1 MGCILFWGAILWM
14 YSSETKGLQHVFVLH
29 GKDLHLDVE
38 KPVKLDKKTDF
49 FWKFN
54 TNNYVG
60 KISYNKESVLFD
72 SYEVR
77 ADFFGQ
83 NYSLVLK
90 NVKHNDSG
98 DYTAVVTGGKEQR
111 VGEIKV
117 IVQDPVSPV
126 NLTLTSSSSDS
137 CNLTV
142 TCTIVD
148 LNISRTFRC
157 DAHNCSLLEE
167 NPSTTDMLSSLIVYL
182 QQDTVFCNH
191 SNEVSWKNSMMVLKS
206 QCDTKSG
213 HIDANNTTVTVC
225 VVVAAIIIILVI
237 GYIHHRTKHKN
248 TRETIENTV
257 YAVPEVIRTTPP
269 MEQSPISDTSP
280 TSTYSFVRPHSG
292 PNRSTEAR
300 SKALPESLYAQVEI
314 HLRS

>member
-1 MGCILFWGAILWM
+1 MIWACCVSVVDHMETFRVMKTLVF
-14 YSSETKGLQHVFVLH
+14 YSNK
-29 GKDLHLDVE
+29 

-111 VGEIKV
+111 V
-117 IVQDPVSPV
+117 VSPV

-191 SNEVSWKNSMMVLKS
+191 SNEVSWKNSMMVIV
-206 QCDTKSG
+206 QCLCNQFCFSFTG

-237 GYIHHRTKHKN
+237 GYIHHRTKHK
-248 TRETIENTV
+248 
-257 YAVPEVIRTTPP
+257 
-269 MEQSPISDTSP
+269 
-280 TSTYSFVRPHSG
+280 
-292 PNRSTEAR
+292 
-300 SKALPESLYAQVEI
+300 SKSKQVFI
-314 HLRS
+314 KILQK

>member
-1 MGCILFWGAILWM
+1 MRCILFWGAILWM

-38 KPVKLDKKTDF
+38 KPVKLEKKTDF

-54 TNNYVG
+54 TSNYVG
-60 KISYNKESVLFD
+60 KISYNKESVLFG

-90 NVKHNDSG
+90 NVKHSDSG

-314 HLRS
+314 HPRS

>member
-1 MGCILFWGAILWM
+1 YLCQVFFVLLLW
-14 YSSETKGLQHVFVLH
+14 LQHVFVLH

-38 KPVKLDKKTDF
+38 KPVKLDKKLDF

-54 TNNYVG
+54 TSNYVG

-77 ADFFGQ
+77 ADLFVQ

-111 VGEIKV
+111 V
-117 IVQDPVSPV
+117 DPVSPV

-191 SNEVSWKNSMMVLKS
+191 SNEVSWNNSTMVLKS
-206 QCDTKSG
+206 QCDTKQS
-213 HIDANNTTVTVC
+213 VKW
-225 VVVAAIIIILVI
+225 
-237 GYIHHRTKHKN
+237 IHW
-248 TRETIENTV
+248 
-257 YAVPEVIRTTPP
+257 
-269 MEQSPISDTSP
+269 TSMSIMP
-280 TSTYSFVRPHSG
+280 LCIHS
-292 PNRSTEAR
+292 S
-300 SKALPESLYAQVEI
+300 
-314 HLRS
+314 

>member
-1 MGCILFWGAILWM
+1 MRCILLWGAILWM
-14 YSSETKGLQHVFVLH
+14 YSSEIKGLQHVFVLH

-38 KPVKLDKKTDF
+38 KPVVLDKKTDF
-49 FWKFN
+49 FWRFN
-54 TNNYVG
+54 TTNYVG
-60 KISYNKESVLFD
+60 KISYNKEIVLFD
-72 SYEVR
+72 GYEGR
-77 ADFFGQ
+77 ADVFGH

-90 NVKHNDSG
+90 NVQHNDSG

-111 VGEIKV
+111 PAEYKV

-167 NPSTTDMLSSLIVYL
+167 NLSTTDMCSSLIVYL

-191 SNEVSWKNSMMVLKS
+191 SNEVSWKKSTKVLKS

-213 HIDANNTTVTVC
+213 HIDANNTIVTVC
-225 VVVAAIIIILVI
+225 VVVAIIIILVV
-237 GYIHHRTKHKN
+237 GYIHHRTKQKN

-269 MEQSPISDTSP
+269 VEQSPISDASP
-280 TSTYSFVRPHSG
+280 TSTYSFVRPHTG
-292 PNRSTEAR
+292 PNGSTEAR

-314 HLRS
+314 HPRS